1 MTMAPDMSVAQHG
14 ATVILNLALA
24 IAVGAGA
31 TMLWTARGAS
41 EWVRMQGCRVRHA
54 GLAALA
60 VAILA
65 SVGVL
70 WLEAASMAEVPLMQA
85 GEAARTM
92 LTATHLGLAWKV
104 GMAALIF
111 SIAAMALATPNRG
124 ARGLAFMSLAGL
136 ALFLYTRSMV
146 SHAAAAG
153 DFSLILVVN
162 WTHLILIC
170 LWIGEVIVGGQ
181 VVLASPPGEALD
193 NRNDCARYVESLS
206 ASATFAL
213 VGIFVT
219 GLFNAWYNLGSPKA
233 LLGNP
238 YGTTLLIKL
247 ALVIVAVMLGG
258 INRFVVMPGLIAALH
273 TGGGTANKAARQFTV
288 ILRIEGLVLVAVL
301 VMAAILSSTAPP
313 TAG

>member
-1 MTMAPDMSVAQHG
+1 
-14 ATVILNLALA
+14 
-24 IAVGAGA
+24 
-31 TMLWTARGAS
+31 
-41 EWVRMQGCRVRHA
+41 
-54 GLAALA
+54 
-60 VAILA
+60 
-65 SVGVL
+65 
-70 WLEAASMAEVPLMQA
+70 
-85 GEAARTM
+85 
-92 LTATHLGLAWKV
+92 
-104 GMAALIF
+104 
-111 SIAAMALATPNRG
+111 
-124 ARGLAFMSLAGL
+124 
-136 ALFLYTRSMV
+136 
-146 SHAAAAG
+146 
-153 DFSLILVVN
+153 LILVVN

-170 LWIGEVIVGGQ
+170 LWIGEVIVAGQ

-213 VGIFVT
+213 VGIFAT

-247 ALVIVAVMLGG
+247 ALVTGAVMLGG

-273 TGGGTANKAARQFTV
+273 TGGAANKAARQFTV
-288 ILRIEGLVLVAVL
+288 ILRIEGLVLAAVL